1 MGEEYIRIDFWCRPL
16 KRHQYHESEIYLK
29 EFASSESMKNR
40 HASTNESK
48 MNTSNISA
56 DNSPVAADSPFSNT
70 SDNSIEERYPYEE
83 DDIHAYDLGS
93 QILINQIPEEV
104 RQDVMHREQHL
115 EADWEDESEDEDKDI
130 GDAEKVSKKAN
141 KVSLKERIDRMLYDY
156 SEVELEEQEERAT
169 ELINQDHFYDEV
181 LPLDDG
187 IDYENTNQ
195 FNKKGMVV
203 LLGLLILSGIF
214 VVFSFRY

>member
-29 EFASSESMKNR
+29 PVSYSKSMQKR
-40 HASTNESK
+40 PAATEESK
-48 MNTSNISA
+48 VNTSDISA
-56 DNSPVAADSPFSNT
+56 DNFPAAADSNKT
-70 SDNSIEERYPYEE
+70 ETYHYED

-93 QILINQIPEEV
+93 QILTNQIPEEV
-104 RQDVMHREQHL
+104 RQDVIHREQHL
-115 EADWEDESEDEDKDI
+115 GADIENEKGNEDKDI
-130 GDAEKVSKKAN
+130 GDAENASKKAN

-156 SEVELEEQEERAT
+156 SEIELEEQEERAT

-187 IDYENTNQ
+187 TTYENTNN

-203 LLGLLILSGIF
+203 LFGLLILSGIF
-214 VVFSFRY
+214 VVMAFRY